1 LYAGGKTLI
10 TNLNIIILPVVA
22 TLFLAVGGYGAVYSI
37 KKQNL
42 IKELAKKNNLV
53 FKNKE
58 SIFLERKLNKKLAIE
73 GKGKTRSFIKIK
85 DLVKDHEVSVFRY
98 IELLELG
105 KEYSDEKP
113 HRDRIG
119 ASFEVPLDVD
129 LFFVANKEK
138 EFVSLYPEGKNLSA
152 DIYFQKIKPILD
164 QTPHKKPVTVS
175 FRRGRAL
182 LHVNPPASGGEN
194 IEDLQ
199 YLFDLS
205 KKIKEAV

>member
-1 LYAGGKTLI
+1 
-10 TNLNIIILPVVA
+10 LNIIILPVAAVI
-22 TLFLAVGGYGAVYSI
+22 FLALGGYGAIHSI

-42 IKELAKKNNLV
+42 IKELAKKNNLA

-58 SIFLERKLNKKLAIE
+58 TKLLERKLNKKLAIE
-73 GKGKTRSFIKIK
+73 GKGKMRSFIKIK

-119 ASFEVPLDVD
+119 ASFEVPSDID
-129 LFFVANKEK
+129 LFFVTDKEK
-138 EFVSLYPEGKNLSA
+138 EFVSLYPEGKVLSI
-152 DIYFQKIKPILD
+152 DTYFQKIKPILD
-164 QTPHKKPVTVS
+164 KSPHEKPVTVS

-182 LHVNPPASGGEN
+182 LHVNPPASGGES